1 MKSRRTDGGR
11 HRSKSQEEA
20 YELGR
25 KAYAK
30 GASGEGNPFPAND
43 PNHDDWAHGFLDG
56 QKVRSDDSVPGQP
69 RN

>member
-1 MKSRRTDGGR
+1 MKSGQSASD
-11 HRSKSQEEA
+11 EEA

-30 GASGEGNPFPAND
+30 GASGENNPFPAND
-43 PNHDDWAHGFLDG
+43 PRRDDWAHGFLDG
-56 QKVRSDDSVPGQP
+56 QKIRSNESMPGQP